1 MLLYLQLSLLLLSV
15 GTISP
20 ASLDL
25 TELDSVQYSVEIK
38 DSPVVETEAGLP
50 SSVRMVNKAGQRYQC
65 SLPQMP
71 EPDSKEVGGEETAV
85 PDISRL
91 LAPLEAGPCIYKT
104 KDWWTYE
111 VCYRRSIKQY
121 HVENDKPVGEIMLLG
136 RHDPGQDVWEQTNTT
151 FLPQYYTN
159 GTQCDLT
166 KRPRQAQLRFVC
178 NEAAV
183 QELIGDIFEPQ
194 SCEYSIVIHTNKLC
208 SVPWLRP
215 LAEPTPMPI
224 VCQPLLSADQMEQY
238 NIYQEKK
245 KIADQL
251 AAKKKEAERTKE
263 LLASEGAGAQGGPG
277 LDGLLSSLSD
287 NMADNLVSE
296 IHSLLDRAMAGE
308 AGGGL
313 KVIDLRDKEEK
324 EEEKDETHNEEEEG
338 EKKRPVK
345 GDSSEST
352 ASEGSWDLVHHKHNP
367 PPDPEL
373 RQLVAQRN
381 QLWRKIHEAKKQ
393 VKKYTSH
400 LHDTDTFIKNEKA
413 DGFNADVVERLE
425 MQKKTI
431 EKALSRAHDSV
442 AELEQKGKDVSH
454 QLVAA
459 QNRLMRTEERDWNA
473 RLTQIRELIKAGDLH
488 LEIHKNPFL
497 NHIVKDYRKV
507 TNERLKSIEDYIKVA
522 RKIVGDTF
530 PEEDLAEIS
539 NELQIYNE
547 FLPLETEF
555 MDEILELSEENVE
568 TAAKFKDVV
577 KEDIR
582 AKFKDI
588 LKEVSEE
595 LDIPDGD
602 VDKDEAMAEMSKTLD
617 RLMTKIAG
625 TGKAIDRVQKN
636 VDGLKQIAADKAVT
650 DEMSL
655 KRDNKHSV
663 KKDLSQKE
671 EEIEDY
677 EDVEDIE
684 EDLEENEEDI
694 EGLEEAEDLL
704 DQAEA
709 ELSALEKE
717 MKDLQS
723 TGKKEAAADNV
734 KVSVTNMSPGVETD
748 EKTGEIMKKLEDNI
762 KDKLSKLGLDT
773 GGRPIE
779 IKLITTQIP
788 DGLPEGE
795 GAEDEAQVSSDLFDN
810 SGINKY
816 FQMQGLLFNMMTG
829 NVQGYEDINK
839 QRALESNY
847 QFSWNQN
854 LIQDVE
860 RKINDLGGEEADQVE
875 DSIGTV
881 MEEVEVLEVEE
892 LVGVVPEV
900 LDIYQGGDERQRP
913 SSVHSNTAEVDGDQS
928 QDSSDKDEL

>member
-1 MLLYLQLSLLLLSV
+1 MQSIAVRCNPSLKLPARMLLYQLFLLFLSV
-15 GTISP
+15 GWIVP

-25 TELDSVQYSVEIK
+25 SELDSVQYSVEIRE
-38 DSPVVETEAGLP
+38 SPVVEAEVETERDGL
-50 SSVRMVNKAGQRYQC
+50 SVTMVNKAGQRYQC

-71 EPDSKEVGGEETAV
+71 EKDSDQAGGEETAV

-121 HVENDKPVGEIMLLG
+121 HVENEKPVGEIMLLG
-136 RHDPGQDVWEQTNTT
+136 KHDPGQDVWEQSNTT
-151 FLPQYYTN
+151 YLPQFYTN

-166 KRPRQAQLRFVC
+166 NRPRQAQLRFVC

-183 QELIGDIFEPQ
+183 QEMIGDIFEPQ
-194 SCEYSIVIHTNKLC
+194 SCEYSLVIHTNKLC

-215 LAEPTPMPI
+215 LAEPTPLPI
-224 VCQPLLSADQMEQY
+224 VCQPVLSPDQMAQY
-238 NIYQEKK
+238 NLYQQKK

-251 AAKKKEAERTKE
+251 VAKKKEAEKRKE
-263 LLASEGAGAQGGPG
+263 LLASEGTAVRAGNSVE
-277 LDGLLSSLSD
+277 GLLSGLSD

-296 IHSLLDRAMAGE
+296 IHSLLDRAIAGE

-313 KVIDLRDKEEK
+313 KVIDLRDKEKKEEEEAEEK
-324 EEEKDETHNEEEEG
+324 EEEEQ
-338 EKKRPVK
+338 KKKKKGGK

-352 ASEGSWDLVHHKHNP
+352 ASEGWDLVHHKHNP
-367 PPDPEL
+367 SPDPEL
-373 RQLVAQRN
+373 RQLVAERN

-400 LHDTDTFIKNEKA
+400 LHDTETFIKNEKT
-413 DGFNADVVERLE
+413 DSLNADVIERLE

-442 AELEQKGKDVSH
+442 AELEQQAKDVSH

-459 QNRLMRTEERDWNA
+459 QNRLMKTEEREWNA
-473 RLTQIRELIKAGDLH
+473 RLTQIRDLIKSGDLH

-497 NHIVKDYRKV
+497 NHMVKDYRKV
-507 TNERLKSIEDYIKVA
+507 TNERLKSIDDYIKVA

-530 PEEDLAEIS
+530 PEDDLTEIS

-555 MDEILELSEENVE
+555 MDEILELSEDNLE

-577 KEDIR
+577 KDDIR

-588 LKEVSEE
+588 LKEVSDE

-636 VDGLKQIAADKAVT
+636 VDDLKQITRDKAAT

-655 KRDNKHSV
+655 KRDNKPSV
-663 KKDLSQKE
+663 KKDLSQQE
-671 EEIEDY
+671 EEVEDY
-677 EDVEDIE
+677 EDVED
-684 EDLEENEEDI
+684 NEEDI
-694 EGLEEAEDLL
+694 EDEEDLEGLEEAEDLL

-717 MKDLQS
+717 MKDLQT
-723 TGKKEAAADNV
+723 TGEKEASDNV
-734 KVSVTNMSPGVETD
+734 KVSVTNMSPGVATD
-748 EKTGEIMKKLEDNI
+748 EKTGEIMKQLEDNI
-762 KDKLSKLGLDT
+762 KNKLSKLGLDT

-788 DGLPEGE
+788 EGLPEGE
-795 GAEDEAQVSSDLFDN
+795 GGEDDAQVS
-810 SGINKY
+810 
-816 FQMQGLLFNMMTG
+816 
-829 NVQGYEDINK
+829 
-839 QRALESNY
+839 
-847 QFSWNQN
+847 
-854 LIQDVE
+854 
-860 RKINDLGGEEADQVE
+860 
-875 DSIGTV
+875 
-881 MEEVEVLEVEE
+881 
-892 LVGVVPEV
+892 
-900 LDIYQGGDERQRP
+900 
-913 SSVHSNTAEVDGDQS
+913 
-928 QDSSDKDEL
+928 